1 MAVNEIR
8 YKGVSYATDDD
19 IKVPSGILY
28 EVKALRSDSV
38 FQRQGH
44 HGLREK

>member
-28 EVKALRSDSV
+28 EVKALRVAPRMGRVD
-38 FQRQGH
+38 
-44 HGLREK
+44 

>member
-19 IKVPSGILY
+19 IKVPSLSLI
-28 EVKALRSDSV
+28 
-38 FQRQGH
+38 H
-44 HGLREK
+44 I